1 MTTTPKQ
8 MTLPDEVQYA
18 LDRMCQ
24 PLDES
29 VLWGATAREDKR
41 CMQIIRD
48 YIDAELAKQRKSSEA
63 STLSDAL
70 RCLEDHA
77 LVGYTLQGDD
87 VQRMLA
93 VTDKLAGRQRN
104 AAEATDEYGEPVTQI
119 IDKLLS
125 ELSNAIEDVE
135 AGKHKSSVLAFLNLA
150 KEYGHAARD
159 VICAIDAARQ
169 ENKP

>member
-8 MTLPDEVQYA
+8 MTLERASADIDDCCSNNGLA
-18 LDRMCQ
+18 GSARMRR
-24 PLDES
+24 
-29 VLWGATAREDKR
+29 WKAA
-41 CMQIIRD
+41 
-48 YIDAELAKQRKSSEA
+48 IDAELSKQRSAEPVA
-63 STLSDAL
+63 STDRDDLL
-70 RCLEDHA
+70 KWLGGYLERHHPDSG
-77 LVGYTLQGDD
+77 VGYD
-87 VQRMLA
+87 RMADWLF
-93 VTDKLAGRQRN
+93 VKLKRHQRN
-104 AAEATDEYGEPVTQI
+104 AAEVTDEYGEPVTQI